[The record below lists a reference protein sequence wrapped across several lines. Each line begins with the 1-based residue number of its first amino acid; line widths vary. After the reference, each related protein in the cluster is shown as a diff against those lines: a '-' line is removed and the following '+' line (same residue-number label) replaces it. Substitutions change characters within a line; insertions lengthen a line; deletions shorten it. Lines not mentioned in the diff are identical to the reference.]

1 MRVAAILL
9 AICASVALAA
19 APTVQMTTSNMSLW
33 AIARDA
39 SAAQMAAFALH
50 CLWIAFLMFVVRPP
64 CVRDA
69 GVSYAERLLGVA
81 PPLRHSPSR
90 RAEHRKAAARAHLEK
105 LVQSTYMYC
114 WR

>member
-19 APTVQMTTSNMSLW
+19 APTVQMTTSNMPLW

-39 SAAQMAAFALH
+39 SAGQIAAFALL

-64 CVRDA
+64 CVWDA
-69 GVSYAERLLGVA
+69 GVAYAERLLGVA
-81 PPLRHSPSR
+81 PPSVTPQAEGPST
-90 RAEHRKAAARAHLEK
+90 EK
-105 LVQSTYMYC
+105 RQPERILKS
-114 WR
+114 

>member
-19 APTVQMTTSNMSLW
+19 ASTVQMTTSNMPLW

-39 SAAQMAAFALH
+39 SAAQMAAFALL

-64 CVRDA
+64 CVWDA
-69 GVSYAERLLGVA
+69 SVAYAERLLGVA
-81 PPLRHSPSR
+81 PPPSLPKPKGRAPKSGSPS
-90 RAEHRKAAARAHLEK
+90 A
-105 LVQSTYMYC
+105 S
-114 WR
+114 